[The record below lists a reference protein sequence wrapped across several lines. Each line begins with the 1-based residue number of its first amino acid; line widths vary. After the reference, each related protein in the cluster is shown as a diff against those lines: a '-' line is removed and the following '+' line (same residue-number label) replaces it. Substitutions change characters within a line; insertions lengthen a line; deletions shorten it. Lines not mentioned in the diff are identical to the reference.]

1 MTHKSIVNLKCCLQ
15 DGEDKISYIISP
27 CKEDKV
33 AILEFAV
40 KTLLA
45 NQDYQALSFNFNLYV
60 NDSKEDKLMKST
72 EEISKY
78 FDKPLVPDQIHI
90 FIGFRSVSVLP
101 YRTDRFRFWYGKFLL
116 IYRNWSFGKVPIG
129 TGTFGTSTD
138 STMYRTEVPIG

>member
-15 DGEDKISYIISP
+15 DGEDKISYIISS

-45 NQDYQALSFNFNLYV
+45 NQGYKTLSFNFDLYV
-60 NDSKEDKLMKST
+60 NDPKEDKLMEST

-78 FDKPLVPDQIHI
+78 FDKPFVSDQIHI
-90 FIGFRSVSVLP
+90 
-101 YRTDRFRFWYGKFLL
+101 L
-116 IYRNWSFGKVPIG
+116 IKPKNK
-129 TGTFGTSTD
+129 
-138 STMYRTEVPIG
+138 

>member
-15 DGEDKISYIISP
+15 DGENKISYIISP
-27 CKEDKV
+27 CKKDKV

-45 NQDYQALSFNFNLYV
+45 NQGYQTLSLNFNLYV
-60 NDSKEDKLMKST
+60 NDPKEDKLMEST

-90 FIGFRSVSVLP
+90 
-101 YRTDRFRFWYGKFLL
+101 L
-116 IYRNWSFGKVPIG
+116 IKPKNK
-129 TGTFGTSTD
+129 
-138 STMYRTEVPIG
+138 